1 MFSIAVQCKRLIS
14 HPPLITAVMDDTA
27 INIPI
32 DVRSHEQN
40 QLTEFVPKLVTR
52 FMNRQTEQ
60 MESKSDEL
68 NRVYDEHIEGMDGE
82 SYLSMP
88 IDDWRTL
95 ISSLSNVDD
104 GLRGW
109 WLQKKLVSRLRDKL
123 EDIQ

>member
-1 MFSIAVQCKRLIS
+1 MG
-14 HPPLITAVMDDTA
+14 DTA

-40 QLTEFVPKLVTR
+40 QLTEFIPKLVTR